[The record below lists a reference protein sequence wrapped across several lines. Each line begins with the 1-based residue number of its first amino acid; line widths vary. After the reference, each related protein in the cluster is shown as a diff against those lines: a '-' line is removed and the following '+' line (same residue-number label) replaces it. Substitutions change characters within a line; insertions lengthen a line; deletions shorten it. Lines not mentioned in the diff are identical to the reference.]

1 MGLYPLSYPLAWPSA
16 SARPATPALSPRG
29 EGARLEFQ
37 FIDELADGGGRLVE
51 GGLLVLLELDLDDL
65 LDASPP
71 ELHRDA
77 DVEALGPVLAAQV
90 GRAGHHLLLVLQD
103 RLYHLHRAGGGGV
116 VGAARLEERHDLGT
130 PVGGA
135 RDQALDL

>member
-1 MGLYPLSYPLAWPSA
+1 MGLYPLSYPLASPSA

-65 LDASPP
+65 LDAPAP
-71 ELHRDA
+71 ELHRDPH
-77 DVEALGPVLAAQV
+77 VESLGAVLAVQV
-90 GRAGHHLLLVLQD
+90 GRPRQGLPL
-103 RLYHLHRAGGGGV
+103 
-116 VGAARLEERHDLGT
+116 
-130 PVGGA
+130 
-135 RDQALDL
+135 ALPHGLPPPPPAPPRP